1 MRIQI
6 LILGFKG
13 LNGPMACLLNN
24 DTFLNRPQSM
34 RQGAEKPSRSDVST
48 LVPSQLLH
56 DLYMCFSFEPYLLQ

>member
-13 LNGPMACLLNN
+13 LNSPMVCLLNN

-48 LVPSQLLH
+48 PFWWPIKLVIVA
-56 DLYMCFSFEPYLLQ
+56 FT